1 MSSFPENYHSR
12 AEQYAQRKNIQLAD
26 QLGFGNQGTVYST
39 DVDSAIK
46 VHERESFYQRERD
59 VYFRL
64 YQHRIS
70 EVCGCAVPTLI
81 DYDNNLLILEMT
93 VVSRPFVLDFAS
105 AYLDSR
111 PDYSPEVMQ
120 DWQQEKQELFED
132 HWPDVQLILT
142 QLERIRIYLYDV
154 HPGNIRITE

>member
-1 MSSFPENYHSR
+1 MNSPFDDNRER
-12 AEQYAQRKNIQLAD
+12 AEQYAARHEIQL
-26 QLGFGNQGTVYST
+26 QSELGFGNQGTVFST
-39 DVDSAIK
+39 SRKSAIK

-64 YQHRIS
+64 YQHHVSR
-70 EVCGCAVPTLI
+70 VCGCAVPTLI

-93 VVSRPFVLDFAS
+93 VVARPFVLDFAS

-120 DWQQEKQELFED
+120 DWQQEKQELFDE

-142 QLERIRIYLYDV
+142 QLERIGIYLYDV
-154 HPGNIRITE
+154 HPGNIRLTE